1 MNNID
6 DKRESAKALKTEGNY
21 QEALLLF
28 KTLWEE
34 TKDKWDGWNLA
45 YCYNKSKQ
53 FEEALYISKAVY
65 ASNKDFDFIKGTYAW
80 AAFMLNIKDYNG
92 DKYDELKTYAEG
104 ILKLTND
111 REEDVFRHLTI
122 LKIMD
127 YCDEKGMWEALV
139 SWSRKLDPQILN
151 SQRYNFKKNGK
162 NISLPSNREKWYL
175 KTTKA
180 FEKLEEWEE
189 CFELT
194 SDGLNH
200 FSDEIWL
207 RRRKAISE
215 GNLGQIDKA
224 IEDLKNI
231 SFVKSDWFIFRDI
244 AVLFAK
250 NNEYENALDF
260 IIDGC
265 LLSVNLPD
273 PGYRW
278 GLYYDAALYLHEL
291 NNKMAAKHLLLSYS
305 LRENEGWKT
314 PEVLLALSGK
324 MHIEL
329 ENIED
334 TRSIVKELK
343 LFWEEHKFSKLP
355 KHNGEIKTILPNG
368 KAGFI
373 TSENGEDYYFKA
385 FSFNGKRS
393 QLKTALK
400 VEFFVQESFDRKK
413 KEKSNQAVNISLI
426 ERK

>member
-1 MNNID
+1 
-6 DKRESAKALKTEGNY
+6 
-21 QEALLLF
+21 
-28 KTLWEE
+28 
-34 TKDKWDGWNLA
+34 
-45 YCYNKSKQ
+45 
-53 FEEALYISKAVY
+53 
-65 ASNKDFDFIKGTYAW
+65 
-80 AAFMLNIKDYNG
+80 
-92 DKYDELKTYAEG
+92 
-104 ILKLTND
+104 
-111 REEDVFRHLTI
+111 
-122 LKIMD
+122 MD

-139 SWSRKLDPQILN
+139 SWSNKVNPQILG
-151 SQRYNFKKNGK
+151 SVPYKFQKNGK
-162 NISLPSNREKWYL
+162 NITIPSNREKWFL

-180 FEKLEEWEE
+180 YEKLEHWDQCLEW
-189 CFELT
+189 
-194 SDGLNH
+194 SGKGLDC
-200 FSDEIWL
+200 FSDDIWL

-250 NNEYENALDF
+250 NNKYENALDF

-278 GLYYDAALYLHEL
+278 ELYYDAALYLHEL

-314 PEVLLALSGK
+314 PEVLLALSEE
-324 MHIEL
+324 MHVEL

-334 TRSIVKELK
+334 TRSLVKELK

-373 TSENGEDYYFKA
+373 TSENGEDFYFKA

-426 ERK
+426 